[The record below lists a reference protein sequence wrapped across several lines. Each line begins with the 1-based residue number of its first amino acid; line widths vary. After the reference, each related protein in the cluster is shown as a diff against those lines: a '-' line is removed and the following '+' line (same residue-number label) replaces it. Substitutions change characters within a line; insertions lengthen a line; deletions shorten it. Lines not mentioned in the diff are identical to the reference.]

1 TSATCTHPAGN
12 AGTVCRAAVNECDA
26 AETCPGATSIG
37 FRGAVSA
44 SSGGA
49 SSATSLAI
57 SRPSGTLAND
67 VMVASITSRT
77 GSGTPTISAP
87 AGWTLIVSTPD
98 SGNNLTTAT
107 YWKVAGTAGAD
118 PGPYTFTV
126 SSSRVAGGI
135 SAYSNVDTT
144 NPINA
149 SGGQASS
156 SAPSITTT
164 VANTMLVACFG
175 RAGGSAIGAPTGMSE
190 RFHAETSSS
199 TNAASESADVAQAS
213 AGATGQKAS
222 TGNTASIGQ
231 LIALAPASTSCP
243 PDTVKA
249 AGTSCTDDGIVCT
262 ADVCNG
268 TVGAPACTHAA
279 GNAGTVCR
287 AAVGGCDVAETCTGT
302 STVCPAD
309 ASECDVAER
318 CTGSTASCPADAL
331 SAAGTVCRAA
341 VGACDVA
348 ETCTGTSIT
357 CPADAIQPAGAVCRA
372 VAGEC
377 DVAETCNG
385 SSTTC
390 PTDTVMPAGTA
401 CTADT
406 NPCTFD
412 QCNGSSNTCQ
422 HTTGACLT
430 QTKSAAGTCADATGI
445 GTVAWTNAS
454 RAQASDNSY
463 ATAAFTASGQASHYL
478 KCTDFGFTIPSNGT
492 IAGIQVDWEDA
503 NTTSGTIKDNAAR
516 IVK

>member
-1 TSATCTHPAGN
+1 SAGVCDVAENCTGTSATCPTDAFKANGTACTDDGDPCTTDVCSGTSATCTHPAGN

-37 FRGAVSA
+37 FRGAASA

-175 RAGGSAIGAPTGMSE
+175 RAGGSAIGAPTGTSE

-222 TGNTASIGQ
+222 TGNTANIGQ

-302 STVCPAD
+302 SAPCPAD
-309 ASECDVAER
+309 AVK
-318 CTGSTASCPADAL
+318 
-331 SAAGTVCRAA
+331 AAGTVCRAA

-348 ETCTGTSIT
+348 ETCTGTSIP

-445 GTVAWTNAS
+445 GA
-454 RAQASDNSY
+454 
-463 ATAAFTASGQASHYL
+463 
-478 KCTDFGFTIPSNGT
+478 
-492 IAGIQVDWEDA
+492 
-503 NTTSGTIKDNAAR
+503 
-516 IVK
+516 